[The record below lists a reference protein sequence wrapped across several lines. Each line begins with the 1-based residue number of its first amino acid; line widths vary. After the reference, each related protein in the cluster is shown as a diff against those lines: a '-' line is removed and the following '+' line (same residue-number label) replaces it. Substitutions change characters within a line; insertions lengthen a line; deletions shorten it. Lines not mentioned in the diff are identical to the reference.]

1 MTDSLV
7 TVIFPCYNAHQYLGV
22 ALDSVFAQT
31 YPKIEIII
39 VNDGSTESE
48 TLEFLSSLNSSV
60 NVVHQENK
68 GLPSARNR
76 GFKEAQGEFVLP
88 LDCDDW
94 LEPSAIEQL
103 LKAVKVGG
111 ESVFAFPQMMLEDQ
125 GAGTTVKHYNG
136 FEQLFLN
143 QLPYCL
149 LLPKNAWKKIGGYD
163 ESMRQGYED
172 WEFNIRLIKNGWRA
186 VTVSKPLFHYRI
198 TESGMLLSTSGRQ
211 HCELWK
217 TIRKKHSEIYH
228 FRKLK
233 NTWLEWRKNPS
244 SYPLWFYFIWLL
256 VNSIVPTAWCSKV
269 FSWARGYSNSR
280 RVTRAYRKGNVE
292 VVERPSRAQP

>member
-1 MTDSLV
+1 MTEPLV
-7 TVIFPCYNAHQYLGV
+7 TVVFPCYNAHQYLGV

-31 YPKIEIII
+31 YQKIEIVI
-39 VNDGSTESE
+39 VNDGSTDSE
-48 TLEFLSSLNSSV
+48 TSEFLSSLNSSV

-76 GFKEAQGEFVLP
+76 GFTEAQGEFVLP

-103 LKAVKVGG
+103 LKAVKVEG
-111 ESVFAFPQMMLEDQ
+111 ESVFAFPQMILEDQ
-125 GAGTTVKHYNG
+125 GAGTTIKHYNG

-149 LLPKNAWKKIGGYD
+149 LLPKNAWEKIGGYD

-172 WEFNIRLIKNGWRA
+172 WEFNIRLITNGWRA

-198 TESGMLLSTSGRQ
+198 AESGMLLSTSGRQ

-228 FRKLK
+228 FRELK

-256 VNSIVPTAWCSKV
+256 VNSIIPTAWCSKV

>member
-1 MTDSLV
+1 MTDPLV
-7 TVIFPCYNAHQYLGV
+7 TVIFPCYNAHEYLDV
-22 ALDSVFAQT
+22 ALDSVFVQT
-31 YPKIEIII
+31 YQKIEIII
-39 VNDGSTESE
+39 VNDGSTNSE

-60 NVVHQENK
+60 NVVHQKNK

-76 GFKEAQGEFVLP
+76 GFTEAKGKFVLP

-103 LKAVKVGG
+103 LKAVEGGG
-111 ESVFAFPQMMLEDQ
+111 ESVFAFPQMILEDQ

-149 LLPKNAWKKIGGYD
+149 LLPKNAWEKIGGYD

-172 WEFNIRLIKNGWRA
+172 WEFNIRLITNGWRA

-198 TESGMLLSTSGRQ
+198 AESGMLLSTSGRQ
-211 HCELWK
+211 HCELWNI
-217 TIRKKHSEIYH
+217 IRKKHSEIYH
-228 FRKLK
+228 FSELK
-233 NTWLEWRKNPS
+233 NKWLEWRENPS
-244 SYPLWFYFIWLL
+244 SYPLWFYFTWLL
-256 VNSIVPTAWCSKV
+256 VNSIVPTVWCSKV
-269 FSWARGYSNSR
+269 FSWARGYSNSK
-280 RVTRAYRKGNVE
+280 RVTRAYRKGNIK
-292 VVERPSRAQP
+292 VVERPPRAKP